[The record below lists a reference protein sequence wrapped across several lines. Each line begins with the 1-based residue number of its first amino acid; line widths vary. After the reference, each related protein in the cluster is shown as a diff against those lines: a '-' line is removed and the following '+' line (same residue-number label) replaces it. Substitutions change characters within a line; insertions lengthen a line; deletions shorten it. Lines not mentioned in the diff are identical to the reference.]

1 MGLIKL
7 PNLFQYDGP
16 EEENDV
22 QGEVEV
28 TKTANKEFKN
38 KTILVEPRAF
48 SEAQQI
54 ADYLKAKNQVVVNF
68 KRVTSDVSKRIMDFL
83 NGIIYAIDGT
93 MQKLGPGIVLCAPKG
108 FEIEGEKTI
117 HVRNFDTAG
126 NYSVALS
133 KTFVF
138 DKAVPQLI
146 VSSPTQSNLIT
157 TANIT
162 FSGKAWDSYGLKEN
176 DSVEIVAKKGDTV
189 EVTIDGEDEAAA
201 KTALE
206 AFFKENF

>member
-16 EEENDV
+16 EDENDV

-28 TKTANKEFKN
+28 TKTTNKEFKN

-54 ADYLKAKNQVVVNF
+54 ADYLKARNQVVVNF

-93 MQKLGPGIVLCAPKG
+93 MQKLGPGIVLCAPIG
-108 FEIEGEKTI
+108 FEIEGNISEE
-117 HVRNFDTAG
+117 DT
-126 NYSVALS
+126 
-133 KTFVF
+133 
-138 DKAVPQLI
+138 
-146 VSSPTQSNLIT
+146 
-157 TANIT
+157 
-162 FSGKAWDSYGLKEN
+162 
-176 DSVEIVAKKGDTV
+176 KKGSKKDNQ
-189 EVTIDGEDEAAA
+189 DW
-201 KTALE
+201 
-206 AFFKENF
+206 

>member
-16 EEENDV
+16 EDENDV

-28 TKTANKEFKN
+28 TKTTNKEFKN

-83 NGIIYAIDGT
+83 NGIIY
-93 MQKLGPGIVLCAPKG
+93 
-108 FEIEGEKTI
+108 
-117 HVRNFDTAG
+117 
-126 NYSVALS
+126 
-133 KTFVF
+133 
-138 DKAVPQLI
+138 
-146 VSSPTQSNLIT
+146 
-157 TANIT
+157 
-162 FSGKAWDSYGLKEN
+162 LK
-176 DSVEIVAKKGDTV
+176 
-189 EVTIDGEDEAAA
+189 
-201 KTALE
+201 
-206 AFFKENF
+206 

>member
-16 EEENDV
+16 EDENDV

-54 ADYLKAKNQVVVNF
+54 ADYLKARNQVVVNF

-108 FEIEGEKTI
+108 FEIEG
-117 HVRNFDTAG
+117 
-126 NYSVALS
+126 
-133 KTFVF
+133 
-138 DKAVPQLI
+138 
-146 VSSPTQSNLIT
+146 
-157 TANIT
+157 NI
-162 FSGKAWDSYGLKEN
+162 SEDE
-176 DSVEIVAKKGDTV
+176 AKKGNKKDNQ
-189 EVTIDGEDEAAA
+189 DW
-201 KTALE
+201 
-206 AFFKENF
+206 